1 MNPNKIPTSSPE
13 EPETSNDSK
22 TSSRWSILEKM
33 ADKYDATERRRIDQM
48 KDNLSQD
55 QFGESSRYRYEQIDV
70 PPSTLR
76 RIGRLALDRL
86 GIHFGRSETRRRRE
100 AMAVAI
106 REYDTEQK
114 QKELEDQRRL
124 EEQEAENKRR
134 KAAEEK
140 AAFEKDFVYAMD
152 NYRLRKKMEVRARRT
167 QESVEREFNSEL
179 LTVDKLEEEVLAENP
194 EVEKDLI
201 EYNGTE
207 VPVYILK
214 GLPFSMLSHNIAYKK
229 DGDEG
234 TIGATTSRK
243 LIDDPSIWMQSEEKA
258 SKEQNRGNVISL
270 SYINSNSNLTS
281 RFARNDG
288 TDICYGF
295 SHLAPFQYIHAST
308 TDAHSPQHYGKGST
322 KAGVDIDILD
332 ELEKNSAGYNE
343 VVVHRYAEDG
353 QPYRPDYII
362 AEHGIITEDMLR
374 HAKFFGVP
382 IIDIRTAPYEAKM
395 RKRTMAALESVNEK
409 TSYEEIM
416 DAINIFEMDE
426 YSKTYFDILWG
437 PIGDGSLEAHRRR
450 TKRECQRMDAEIRK
464 LGEKFLSFEK
474 IEVGKR
480 IDFIGGILAD
490 AIIECKKATSER
502 RPYQQ
507 EKSSAQ
513 ILRVEVCEHK
523 LNRRRTLDGD
533 KKATSYIDPAIA
545 DEVKIVFQLKKH
557 SVETRIID
565 GERRTINEYNKQDV
579 ADSNSSYYDKIY
591 PLAMQ
596 YIDAIRENKEALKD

>member
-1 MNPNKIPTSSPE
+1 MNPEKI
-13 EPETSNDSK
+13 TSNSENSETELTSGSK
-22 TSSRWSILEKM
+22 WSILESL
-33 ADKYDATERRRIDQM
+33 AGKYDAAERGRVDQL
-48 KDNLSQD
+48 KDNLRQD
-55 QFGESSRYRYEQIDV
+55 LQDPSSESSRYRYEQISA

-76 RIGRLALDRL
+76 KIGRLALDRL
-86 GIHFGRSETRRRRE
+86 GIHFSRSETRRNRE

-194 EVEKDLI
+194 EVEKDSI

-243 LIDDPSIWMQSEEKA
+243 LIDDPSIWMQSEEGA
-258 SKEQNRGNVISL
+258 SKERNRGNVISL
-270 SYINSNSNLTS
+270 SYINSDSNLTS
-281 RFARNDG
+281 RFVLNDG

-308 TDAHSPQHYGKGST
+308 TDARSPQHYKKGT
-322 KAGVDIDILD
+322 TEAGMSIDIIDKLKK
-332 ELEKNSAGYNE
+332 ESAGYNE
-343 VVVHRYAEDG
+343 VVVHRYTEDG

-362 AEHGIITEDMLR
+362 AQHGIITEDMLR
-374 HAKFFGVP
+374 HAKFFDVP
-382 IIDIRTAPYEAKM
+382 IVDIWTGPYEEKM
-395 RKRTMAALESVNEK
+395 KKRTMAALESVNENI
-409 TSYEEIM
+409 SYEEIM
-416 DAINIFEMDE
+416 DVVNIFEMDE
-426 YSKTYFDILWG
+426 YLKGRFRSILWKT
-437 PIGDGSLEAHRRR
+437 IGDGSLEEHRRQ
-450 TKRECQRMDAEIRK
+450 TRK
-464 LGEKFLSFEK
+464 DNRGGEMEEASERILAFEK
-474 IEVGKR
+474 IEIEKR
-480 IDFIGGILAD
+480 IDFIEKKLAN
-490 AIIECKKATSER
+490 AIMKCKKATSER
-502 RPYQQ
+502 RLYQQ
-507 EKSSAQ
+507 EESPLQKLK
-513 ILRVEVCEHK
+513 IEIDDHK
-523 LNRRRTLDGD
+523 TNRKRTLHKDTVL
-533 KKATSYIDPAIA
+533 AQYVDPTIA
-545 DEVKIVFQLKKH
+545 DCVKVEFQLKGH
-557 SVETRIID
+557 PVETKIVD
-565 GERRTINEYNKQDV
+565 GERRAVDRNNRQDV
-579 ADSNSSYYDKIY
+579 ADSDSSYYDKIY

>member
-1 MNPNKIPTSSPE
+1 MNPEKI
-13 EPETSNDSK
+13 TSNSENSETELTSGSK
-22 TSSRWSILEKM
+22 WSILESL
-33 ADKYDATERRRIDQM
+33 AGKYDAAERGRVDQL
-48 KDNLSQD
+48 KDNLRQD
-55 QFGESSRYRYEQIDV
+55 LQDPSSESSRYRYEQISA

-76 RIGRLALDRL
+76 KIGRLALDRL
-86 GIHFGRSETRRRRE
+86 GIHFSRSETRRNRE

-124 EEQEAENKRR
+124 EEQEVENKRR

-152 NYRLRKKMEVRARRT
+152 NYRLRKKMEIRARRT

-194 EVEKDLI
+194 EVEKDSI

-243 LIDDPSIWMQSEEKA
+243 LIEDPSIWVQSEEKA
-258 SKEQNRGNVISL
+258 SKERNRGNVISL

-308 TDAHSPQHYGKGST
+308 TDARSPQHYGKGST

-332 ELEKNSAGYNE
+332 ELKKNSAGYNE
-343 VVVHRYAEDG
+343 VVVHRYSEDG
-353 QPYRPDYII
+353 QPYGPDYII
-362 AEHGIITEDMLR
+362 AQHGIITEDMLR

-382 IIDIRTAPYEAKM
+382 IVDIWTGPYEEKM
-395 RKRTMAALESVNEK
+395 QKRTIAALESVNENS
-409 TSYEEIM
+409 SYEEIM
-416 DAINIFEMDE
+416 DFVNIFEMDE
-426 YSKTYFDILWG
+426 CSKRDFTILWKN
-437 PIGDGSLEAHRRR
+437 IGDGSLENHRRQTR
-450 TKRECQRMDAEIRK
+450 RDYQGSEKEE
-464 LGEKFLSFEK
+464 LSEKFLAFEK
-474 IEVGKR
+474 IEIEKR
-480 IDFIGGILAD
+480 IDFIGEKLAN
-490 AIIECKKATSER
+490 AIMECKKATSEQ